1 MSGIWQFNKPFGSG
15 VALQY
20 IWQECLKMT
29 ISGMSGPNHH
39 GQLHHMI
46 HDGKYFTEDK
56 MGDQFKHFY
65 VDNTVQGYEYRLND
79 GESLEVAV
87 RFLGSMIP

>member
-1 MSGIWQFNKPFGSG
+1 
-15 VALQY
+15 
-20 IWQECLKMT
+20 
-29 ISGMSGPNHH
+29 
-39 GQLHHMI
+39 
-46 HDGKYFTEDK
+46 
-56 MGDQFKHFY
+56 MGDQFKDGRAGEYAAWKSIVAEPISVEKSYGATSTSVFY